1 MVLDLA
7 VIHSI
12 QHGKTRFPHHV
23 PVNLKVTHLD
33 ALFEGRDRVAGAE
46 KEEGDGLEEL
56 KRVHLLR
63 ELSL

>member
-12 QHGKTRFPHHV
+12 QHRKTRFPHHV
-23 PVNLKVTHLD
+23 SVNLKVTHLD
-33 ALFEGRDRVAGAE
+33 ALLERCDRVSGAE

-56 KRVHLLR
+56 KRVDLLR